1 MSVFDPIFEDLPG
14 DLPIFPLTG
23 VLLLPRAQLPLNIF
37 EPRYL
42 NMIADALGEGRM
54 IGMIQPRT
62 PNDESEQPEV
72 YPVGCAGRITQF
84 EETEDGRFMI
94 NLRGIARFKLA
105 EELPVDWEKI
115 PEVAE
120 QTFEVFKELTA
131 ARKELKAAK
140 KAAAE
145 A

>member
-1 MSVFDPIFEDLPG
+1 MSLEELEKRVKKLSMRS
-14 DLPIFPLTG
+14 T
-23 VLLLPRAQLPLNIF
+23 
-37 EPRYL
+37 
-42 NMIADALGEGRM
+42 DAKM
-54 IGMIQPRT
+54 
-62 PNDESEQPEV
+62 
-72 YPVGCAGRITQF
+72 
-84 EETEDGRFMI
+84 
-94 NLRGIARFKLA
+94 NLHDLA